1 MNKKA
6 SNLLICKSQII
17 SNQTLKELQGHKVVP
32 EKIHRIVQCIQQR
45 IAHIW
50 LKKIG
55 YKQTVKLKGTK
66 QK

>member
-6 SNLLICKSQII
+6 SHLLICKSQII

-45 IAHIW
+45 IAQIAHTL
-50 LKKIG
+50 LKKLVTN
-55 YKQTVKLKGTK
+55 KQ
-66 QK
+66 